1 MGLTSTGSNPVF
13 PKINSK
19 NYLEFIT
26 KYNICVKKKLYF
38 FTFNNSKKNY
48 QLALV
53 FARLG
58 LLRFYN
64 VPLGSQLRGSP
75 VYSKALK
82 STRATRVKLFSKTLK
97 PVSLRALRTIQSY
110 TPTTKIIML
119 TPKGLITA
127 QEALTLKTGGLLLLR
142 LT

>member
-1 MGLTSTGSNPVF
+1 M
-13 PKINSK
+13 
-19 NYLEFIT
+19 
-26 KYNICVKKKLYF
+26 KKKLYF

-64 VPLGSQLRGSP
+64 LSSSSHLRGSP
-75 VYSKALK
+75 IYSKSLK

-97 PVSLRALRTIQSY
+97 PVSLRALHTIQSY
-110 TPTTKIIML
+110 APTTKLIIL
-119 TPKGLITA
+119 TPKGLMTA
-127 QEALTLKTGGLLLLR
+127 KEALTLKTGGLLLLR
-142 LT
+142 LSQTSIRFKEADPVDQCFS

>member
-13 PKINSK
+13 PNITSK

-38 FTFNNSKKNY
+38 FTFTNSKKNY

-64 VPLGSQLRGSP
+64 LPFGSQLRGSP
-75 VYSKALK
+75 IYSKTLK
-82 STRATRVKLFSKTLK
+82 STRATRVKLFSKALK
-97 PVSLRALRTIQSY
+97 PVSLRALHIIQTY

-119 TPKGLITA
+119 TPKGLMTA
-127 QEALTLKTGGLLLLR
+127 QEALALKTGGLLLLR
-142 LT
+142 LN